1 VTKLAAIT
9 TQPSAFQV
17 CEDQPISISGAGSD
31 TASHQWLFNG
41 SPISAPN
48 GTRQT
53 YTKGGSPA
61 TMADSGMYRLVVLSA
76 NAGATVC
83 KADTSIAVLG
93 AVVRKIAITTQ
104 PLAKTFVCQNSAFNA
119 GITAQNVT
127 SYQWKKGGTNVS
139 IGTGGTT
146 ANYSIASTHPA
157 DAGIYSLEMV
167 GISPCPNVTST
178 NDTLQV
184 TTLAAITSPPASG
197 TVVCETQGFTLNTA
211 ATNAASYQ
219 WLRNGSVVSGATGKT
234 FTLSAS
240 DVGRNISVRVTGTK
254 SGYSSATQTSAETI
268 AVLAI
273 PTFTNS
279 SVPTIAGSAVVGQT
293 LAASITGWSPEPEGV
308 SFLWYVSP
316 STVPSGWGPSYTIKP
331 SDLGKKITVRAIA
344 SRSGLNSLTLTS
356 SPTESVADAAPIE
369 SIPEA
374 TITTSR
380 ESTIT
385 SSRLESSTKPSA
397 TGNSYFDEYLF
408 EAIYR
413 RIGLQNH
420 LQPFAGD

>member
-1 VTKLAAIT
+1 M
-9 TQPSAFQV
+9 S
-17 CEDQPISISGAGSD
+17 
-31 TASHQWLFNG
+31 
-41 SPISAPN
+41 
-48 GTRQT
+48 TRW
-53 YTKGGSPA
+53 
-61 TMADSGMYRLVVLSA
+61 
-76 NAGATVC
+76 NAEP
-83 KADTSIAVLG
+83 TSIVYEWY
-93 AVVRKIAITTQ
+93 
-104 PLAKTFVCQNSAFNA
+104 KT
-119 GITAQNVT
+119 GT
-127 SYQWKKGGTNVS
+127 STV
-139 IGTGGTT
+139 IGTGVSYQLKPSDAYGYVSVRMT
-146 ANYSIASTHPA
+146 ATRAGYAPFTKEVDLASI
-157 DAGIYSLEMV
+157 I
-167 GISPCPNVTST
+167 
-178 NDTLQV
+178 
-184 TTLAAITSPPASG
+184 ASG
-197 TVVCETQGFTLNTA
+197 TGFKLPPPPTITGSTIVGQTLTA
-211 ATNAASYQ
+211 NVGIWNPEPTSYTYQ

-385 SSRLESSTKPSA
+385 SSRLESTTKPSA

-413 RIGLQNH
+413 RIGLQNR
-420 LQPFAGD
+420 LQPFAGG